1 MAYSRCLIM
10 RNKPRIRFKGFTE
23 DWEQRKFVDLL
34 DPQNGIRRG
43 PFGSS
48 LKKDSFVKKS
58 DYVVYEQQNAIY
70 DNYETRY
77 FISREKYNELIR
89 FNIQPGDFIMS
100 GAGTIGRISMVPD
113 GIKKGVFN
121 QALIRFKVNKDSV
134 DPLYF
139 LKFMQ
144 SDMMQKQ
151 LTQANPGSA
160 MTNLVPMD
168 ELKKWNIVI
177 PSFEEQNRISTFIK
191 QTDDVITLHQRKL
204 EKLKL
209 AKKALLQ
216 KLFPKNGSQFPE
228 IRFKDFTDA
237 WEQCKLGDLLIL
249 LKDGSHGTHKNT
261 SEGVYLLSAKNIKNG
276 RINIMPDDRIIS
288 WDDYNVIHKSY
299 ELQSGDILL
308 TIVGSIG
315 ETAIYNLKTKVT
327 FQRSVAFLRPNSKLK
342 NGFLYTLINTDRFQ
356 NQLQTKQ
363 VVSAQPGIYLGDLA
377 SINITYPKNVLEQEK
392 IYNIFKGIENSITLH
407 QRKLDK
413 LQEVKKGLLQ
423 KMFV

>member
-1 MAYSRCLIM
+1 MK
-10 RNKPRIRFKGFTE
+10 NKPRIRFKGFTE
-23 DWEQRKFVDLL
+23 DWEPRKLNEFLIVSNIQNTENKYDKNDVLSVSGEYGIVNQINFQGRSFAGTSVSNYGVVEIGDIVYTKSPLKLNPYGVIKTNRFNTGIVSTLYAIYKTKENCDSKFIEHYFNLDDRLNKYLKPLVNKGAKNTLMVSSENALIGEVCFPQVTEQRLIADLL
-34 DPQNGIRRG
+34 DC
-43 PFGSS
+43 
-48 LKKDSFVKKS
+48 LD
-58 DYVVYEQQNAIY
+58 
-70 DNYETRY
+70 
-77 FISREKYNELIR
+77 KY
-89 FNIQPGDFIMS
+89 
-100 GAGTIGRISMVPD
+100 
-113 GIKKGVFN
+113 
-121 QALIRFKVNKDSV
+121 
-134 DPLYF
+134 
-139 LKFMQ
+139 
-144 SDMMQKQ
+144 
-151 LTQANPGSA
+151 
-160 MTNLVPMD
+160 
-168 ELKKWNIVI
+168 
-177 PSFEEQNRISTFIK
+177 
-191 QTDDVITLHQRKL
+191 ITLHQRKL

-228 IRFKDFTDA
+228 LRFKGFADA
-237 WEQCKLGDLLIL
+237 WEQCKLGNLLIL

-288 WDDYNVIHKSY
+288 WDDYNVIHKNY
-299 ELQSGDILL
+299 ELQIGDILL

-315 ETAIYNLKTKVT
+315 ETAIYNLKMKVT

-377 SINITYPKNVLEQEK
+377 SINITYPKNVSEQEK
-392 IYNIFKGIENSITLH
+392 IYNIFKGIEDSITLH